1 MFCVECGAEGAT
13 YDGLCA
19 KCFAK
24 RHPVV
29 IAPVTLDV
37 ERCTSCGSFRLRSGW
52 SKMDRDLAIAR
63 VLREQIPAGA
73 PFERVSFTF
82 VAREEDANN
91 LALTVKA
98 LGRYRELESVQDF
111 RTRLRLKPALCDSCQ
126 KQRGR
131 YYEGILQVRGDGR
144 ELTPEEF
151 RRVRTFVAARVDR
164 GAEDGS
170 FVSRTEEVHGGLD
183 FYVSTNAFGKT
194 LARDVADAFGGT
206 ISASPKLFGQQQGRE
221 VYRVTSL
228 VRLPAFAV
236 GDVVRHKA
244 RLAEVVAVR
253 PFVVLRD
260 LASGEERRFK
270 AKDVRSARRLDA
282 ERFEAR
288 IDRLESGQAMAIHPE
303 SGEGRPLTPRPKERT
318 ARAVVVWTRD
328 GAFLSAI
335 PVSGSKA

>member
-1 MFCVECGAEGAT
+1 MFCVECGAEGPT

-29 IAPVTLDV
+29 EVPAALDV

-63 VLREQIPAGA
+63 VLREQIPAVP
-73 PFERVSFTF
+73 PFERVTFTS

-98 LGRYRELESVQDF
+98 LGRYRELESIQDF
-111 RTRLRLKPALCDSCQ
+111 RTRLRIKPSLCDSCQ
-126 KQRGR
+126 KQGGR
-131 YYEGILQVRGDGR
+131 YYQGILQVRGDGR
-144 ELTPEEF
+144 ELTPEEI

-164 GAEDGS
+164 GAADGT

-183 FYVSTNAFGKT
+183 FYVSTNAFGK
-194 LARDVADAFGGT
+194 
-206 ISASPKLFGQQQGRE
+206 KEGRE

-228 VRLPAFAV
+228 VRLPAFAI

-318 ARAVVVWTRD
+318 ARAIVVWTRD

-335 PVSGSKA
+335 PADGSKG